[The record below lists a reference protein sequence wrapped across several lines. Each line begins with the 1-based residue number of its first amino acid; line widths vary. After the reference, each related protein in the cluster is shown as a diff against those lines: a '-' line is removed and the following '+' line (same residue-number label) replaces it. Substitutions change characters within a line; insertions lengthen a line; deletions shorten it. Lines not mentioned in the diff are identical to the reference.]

1 MLYGIRPTID
11 FQKGASAPMT
21 PTALTDF
28 YAAIGS
34 DYDEVLSRL
43 PSEEILAKFL
53 PRFPEDPTYDA
64 LKKAQ
69 AQHDV
74 AAAFLAAHTL
84 KGVSASLGLQQLA
97 EAASALTEQLR
108 PQTDFPEET
117 YFTAVDNAYACVIK
131 ALATFEN
138 KEC

>member
-1 MLYGIRPTID
+1 
-11 FQKGASAPMT
+11 MT
-21 PTALTDF
+21 ATALKDF

-117 YFTAVDNAYACVIK
+117 YFTTVDNAYACVIK

>member
-21 PTALTDF
+21 ATALKDF

-53 PRFPEDPTYDA
+53 PKFPADPTYDA
-64 LKKAQ
+64 LKEAQ
-69 AQHDV
+69 EKRDI

-84 KGVSASLGLQQLA
+84 KGVSASLGLQRLA

-108 PQTDFPEET
+108 PQKAFPEEA
-117 YFTAVDNAYACVIK
+117 YFTAVDKAYAHVIK
-131 ALATFEN
+131 TLTIFEN
-138 KEC
+138 KE

>member
-1 MLYGIRPTID
+1 
-11 FQKGASAPMT
+11 MT
-21 PTALTDF
+21 ATALKDF

-69 AQHDV
+69 AQHDI

-108 PQTDFPEET
+108 PQADFPEET
-117 YFTAVDNAYACVIK
+117 YFTAVDNAYACVSK

>member
-1 MLYGIRPTID
+1 MSDSVLKE
-11 FQKGASAPMT
+11 FF
-21 PTALTDF
+21 TAV
-28 YAAIGS
+28 GS

-43 PSEEILAKFL
+43 PSEEILIKFL
-53 PRFPEDPTYDA
+53 PRFPQDPTYDA
-64 LKKAQ
+64 LMKAQ
-69 AQHDV
+69 AQHDI

-97 EAASALTEQLR
+97 DTASDLTEQLR

-117 YFTAVDNAYACVIK
+117 YFTAVDKAYACVIK

>member
-1 MLYGIRPTID
+1 MSDSVLREFFT
-11 FQKGASAPMT
+11 
-21 PTALTDF
+21 
-28 YAAIGS
+28 AIGS

-43 PSEEILAKFL
+43 PFEEILIKFL
-53 PRFPEDPTYDA
+53 PRFPADPTYDA

-138 KEC
+138 REC

>member
-1 MLYGIRPTID
+1 MSDSVLREFFT
-11 FQKGASAPMT
+11 
-21 PTALTDF
+21 
-28 YAAIGS
+28 AIGS

-43 PSEEILAKFL
+43 LSEEILIKFL

-69 AQHDV
+69 TQHDI

>member
-1 MLYGIRPTID
+1 
-11 FQKGASAPMT
+11 MT
-21 PTALTDF
+21 ATALKDF

-108 PQTDFPEET
+108 PQADFPEET

>member
-1 MLYGIRPTID
+1 
-11 FQKGASAPMT
+11 MT
-21 PTALTDF
+21 ATALKDF

-69 AQHDV
+69 AQHDI

-108 PQTDFPEET
+108 PQADFPEET

>member
-1 MLYGIRPTID
+1 MSDSVLREFFT
-11 FQKGASAPMT
+11 
-21 PTALTDF
+21 
-28 YAAIGS
+28 AIGS

-43 PSEEILAKFL
+43 PSEEILIKFL

-64 LKKAQ
+64 LKEAQ
-69 AQHDV
+69 EKRDI

-84 KGVSASLGLQQLA
+84 KGVAASLGLQQLA
-97 EAASALTEQLR
+97 DTASDLTEQLR

-117 YFTAVDNAYACVIK
+117 YFTAVDKAYACVIK

>member
-1 MLYGIRPTID
+1 
-11 FQKGASAPMT
+11 MT
-21 PTALTDF
+21 ATALKDF

-43 PSEEILAKFL
+43 PSAEILAKFL

-117 YFTAVDNAYACVIK
+117 YFTTVDNAYACVIK

>member
-1 MLYGIRPTID
+1 
-11 FQKGASAPMT
+11 MT
-21 PTALTDF
+21 ATALKDF

-108 PQTDFPEET
+108 PQADFPEET
-117 YFTAVDNAYACVIK
+117 YFTAVDNAYACVSK

>member
-1 MLYGIRPTID
+1 MSDSVLREFFT
-11 FQKGASAPMT
+11 
-21 PTALTDF
+21 
-28 YAAIGS
+28 AIGS

-43 PSEEILAKFL
+43 PFEEILIKFL
-53 PRFPEDPTYDA
+53 PRFPADPTYDA
-64 LKKAQ
+64 LKEAQ
-69 AQHDV
+69 EKRDI

-84 KGVSASLGLQQLA
+84 KGVAASLGLQRLA

-117 YFTAVDNAYACVIK
+117 YFTAVDKAYACVIK

>member
-1 MLYGIRPTID
+1 MSDSVLREFFT
-11 FQKGASAPMT
+11 
-21 PTALTDF
+21 
-28 YAAIGS
+28 AIGS

-53 PRFPEDPTYDA
+53 PKFPADPTYDA
-64 LKKAQ
+64 LKEAQ
-69 AQHDV
+69 EKRDI

-84 KGVSASLGLQQLA
+84 KGVAASLGLQQLA
-97 EAASALTEQLR
+97 DTASALTEQLR